1 MAQPPEPE
9 PQQRPQLH
17 LLAYGDSLTAGYHD
31 SGCAF
36 APYSA
41 SLATALGCTVDVCG
55 ASGVQVYK
63 LANSQIE
70 SESCID
76 VAGQEYSG
84 LGYLLKQRAAATD
97 GLPQYAAAL
106 IMGGTNDLAAQWSA
120 EEILQ
125 NLRTLH
131 ECCWSHGLRTVA
143 LSIPP
148 NMATASTAASHAE
161 YIHAFSELN
170 RLIEEMAGSD
180 ERCVFVNSGLLV
192 PWGAEGC
199 WEPDGLHF
207 SPAGSE
213 RLGRGVGELPEV
225 RDFILADQQ
234 A

>member
-9 PQQRPQLH
+9 PQLH

-31 SGCAF
+31 SGHAF
-36 APYSA
+36 APYST
-41 SLATALGCTVDVCG
+41 SLATALGCTVDACG
-55 ASGVQVYK
+55 ASGAQVYK

-84 LGYLLKQRAAATD
+84 LGYLLTQRAAAPD
-97 GLPQYAAAL
+97 LPQYAAAL

-125 NLRTLH
+125 SLRTLH
-131 ECCWSHGLRTVA
+131 ERCWSHGLRTVA
-143 LSIPP
+143 LSVPP

-161 YIHAFSELN
+161 YIHTYSELN

-180 ERCVFVNSGLLV
+180 ERCVFVDSGLLV
-192 PWGAEGC
+192 PWGVDGC

-207 SPAGSE
+207 SPAGSA
-213 RLGRGVGELPEV
+213 RLGQGIGELPEA
-225 RDFILADQQ
+225 RDFILAGQRVQ
-234 A
+234 GVE